1 MEKTST
7 TKATA
12 KASTKRPVKKEKVEK
27 VAKPK
32 KEVEE
37 VSLEGT
43 IYDVE
48 GNSAGK
54 VALPKEVFGL
64 PWNGD
69 LVAQVVNAIQSS
81 ARKPYAH
88 TKDRGEVSGGGK
100 KPWKQKG
107 TGRARHGSSRSPI
120 WVGGGVAHGP
130 RNEKDYD
137 RKVNK
142 KSKVKALFTILS
154 AKWRD
159 GEVLFVKN
167 LKLAE
172 PKTKLALAM
181 IDRISKVQGFDK
193 LATKK
198 KNSALITV
206 PALEENVKRGFSNLG
221 NFEVSELRNINPVSL
236 LQYKYLV
243 IASPED
249 AFVTL
254 TSKIK

>member
-1 MEKTST
+1 MAQTSKQAAAKKVEKTLV
-7 TKATA
+7 A
-12 KASTKRPVKKEKVEK
+12 KPRKEKV
-27 VAKPK
+27 
-32 KEVEE
+32 E

-43 IYDVE
+43 IYDVG
-48 GNSAGK
+48 GNSAGT
-54 VALPKEVFGL
+54 VSLPKEIFGL

-69 LVAQVVNAIQSS
+69 LVAQVVNSIQSA
-81 ARKPYAH
+81 ARQSLAH
-88 TKDRGEVSGGGK
+88 TKDRSEVSGGGI

-130 RNEKDYD
+130 RNEKIYD

-142 KSKVKALFTILS
+142 KMKAKALFTILS

-159 GEVLFVKN
+159 GEILFVKN
-167 LKLAE
+167 LELVE
-172 PKTKLALAM
+172 PKTKLAIAL
-181 IDRISKVQGFDK
+181 IDRLSNVKGFDK

-198 KNSALITV
+198 KNAALITV
-206 PALEENVKRGFSNLG
+206 PALLENVKRGFSNLG
-221 NFEVSELRNINPVSL
+221 SVEVSELRNINPIAL

>member
-1 MEKTST
+1 MAQTSKQAAAKKVEKTLV
-7 TKATA
+7 A
-12 KASTKRPVKKEKVEK
+12 KPRKEKV
-27 VAKPK
+27 
-32 KEVEE
+32 E

-43 IYDVE
+43 IYDVG
-48 GNSAGK
+48 GNSAGT
-54 VALPKEVFGL
+54 VSLPKEIFGI

-69 LVAQVVNAIQSS
+69 LVAQVVNSIQSA
-81 ARKPYAH
+81 ARQSLAH
-88 TKDRGEVSGGGK
+88 TKDRSEVSGGGI

-130 RNEKDYD
+130 RNEKIYD

-142 KSKVKALFTILS
+142 KMKAKALFTILS

-159 GEVLFVKN
+159 GEILFVKN
-167 LKLAE
+167 LELVE
-172 PKTKLALAM
+172 PKTKLAIALM
-181 IDRISKVQGFDK
+181 DRLSNVKGFDK

-198 KNSALITV
+198 KNAALITV

-221 NFEVSELRNINPVSL
+221 SVEVSELRNINPIAL

>member
-1 MEKTST
+1 ME
-7 TKATA
+7 A
-12 KASTKRPVKKEKVEK
+12 KIYNQKGAADGKITLPEKVFA
-27 VAKPK
+27 AKWR
-32 KEVEE
+32 
-37 VSLEGT
+37 S
-43 IYDVE
+43 
-48 GNSAGK
+48 
-54 VALPKEVFGL
+54 
-64 PWNGD
+64 D
-69 LVAQVVNAIQSS
+69 LVHQVVQSMRS
-81 ARKPYAH
+81 NKRAGTAD

-142 KSKVKALFTILS
+142 KMKAKALFTILS

-159 GEVLFVKN
+159 GEILFVKN
-167 LKLAE
+167 LELVE
-172 PKTKLALAM
+172 PKTKLAIAM
-181 IDRISKVQGFDK
+181 IDRLSKVTGFDK
-193 LATKK
+193 LATKN
-198 KNSALITV
+198 KNAALITV
-206 PALEENVKRGFSNLG
+206 PALEENVKRGFSNLKSM
-221 NFEVSELRNINPVSL
+221 EVSELRNINPIAL

>member
-1 MEKTST
+1 MAQTSK
-7 TKATA
+7 KAA
-12 KASTKRPVKKEKVEK
+12 AIKASKIATK

-32 KEVEE
+32 KEVVE

-43 IYDVE
+43 IYDVG
-48 GNSAGK
+48 GNSAGT
-54 VALPKEVFGL
+54 VALPKEIFGI

-69 LVAQVVNAIQSS
+69 LVAQVVNSIQSA
-81 ARKPYAH
+81 ARQPIAH
-88 TKDRGEVSGGGK
+88 TKDRSEVSGGGI

-130 RNEKDYD
+130 RNEKIYD

-142 KSKVKALFTILS
+142 KMKAKALFTILS

-159 GEVLFVKN
+159 GEILFVKN
-167 LKLAE
+167 LEIVA

-181 IDRISKVQGFDK
+181 IDRLSKVTGFDK
-193 LATKK
+193 LATKS
-198 KNSALITV
+198 KNAALITV
-206 PALEENVKRGFSNLG
+206 PALEENVKRGFSNLKS
-221 NFEVSELRNINPVSL
+221 FEVSELRNINPIAL

-254 TSKIK
+254 NAKIK

>member
-1 MEKTST
+1 MAQTKTKRAASKAEKTP
-7 TKATA
+7 KI
-12 KASTKRPVKKEKVEK
+12 
-27 VAKPK
+27 AKPR
-32 KEVEE
+32 KEVAE

-43 IYDVE
+43 IYDVG
-48 GNSAGK
+48 GNSAGT
-54 VALPKEVFGL
+54 VALPKEIFGI

-69 LVAQVVNAIQSS
+69 LVAQVVNSIQSA
-81 ARKPYAH
+81 ARQPVAH
-88 TKDRGEVSGGGK
+88 TKDRSEVSGGGI

-130 RNEKDYD
+130 RNDKNYD

-142 KSKVKALFTILS
+142 KMKAKALFTILS

-159 GEVLFVKN
+159 GEILFVKN
-167 LKLAE
+167 LELVE

-181 IDRISKVQGFDK
+181 IDRLSNVKGFDK

-198 KNSALITV
+198 KNAALITV

-221 NFEVSELRNINPVSL
+221 SFEVSELRNINPIAL

-254 TSKIK
+254 NAKIK

>member
-1 MEKTST
+1 MAQTSKQAAAKKVEKTLV
-7 TKATA
+7 A
-12 KASTKRPVKKEKVEK
+12 KPRKEKV
-27 VAKPK
+27 
-32 KEVEE
+32 E

-43 IYDVE
+43 IYDVG
-48 GNSAGK
+48 GNSAGT
-54 VALPKEVFGL
+54 VSLPKEIFGL

-69 LVAQVVNAIQSS
+69 LVAQVVNSIQSA
-81 ARKPYAH
+81 ARQSLAH
-88 TKDRGEVSGGGK
+88 TKDRSEVSGGGI

-130 RNEKDYD
+130 RNEKIYD

-142 KSKVKALFTILS
+142 KMKAKALFTILS

-159 GEVLFVKN
+159 GEILFVKN
-167 LKLAE
+167 LELVE
-172 PKTKLALAM
+172 PKTKLAIAL
-181 IDRISKVQGFDK
+181 IDRLSNVKGFDK

-198 KNSALITV
+198 KNAALITV

-221 NFEVSELRNINPVSL
+221 SVEVSELRNINPIAL

>member
-1 MEKTST
+1 MAQTSKQAAAKKVEKTLV
-7 TKATA
+7 A
-12 KASTKRPVKKEKVEK
+12 KPRKEKV
-27 VAKPK
+27 
-32 KEVEE
+32 E

-43 IYDVE
+43 IYDVG
-48 GNSAGK
+48 GNSAGT
-54 VALPKEVFGL
+54 VSLPKEIFGL

-69 LVAQVVNAIQSS
+69 LVAQVVNSIQSA
-81 ARKPYAH
+81 ARQPLAH
-88 TKDRGEVSGGGK
+88 TKDRSEVSGGGI

-130 RNEKDYD
+130 RNEKIYD

-142 KSKVKALFTILS
+142 KMKAKALFTILS
-154 AKWRD
+154 AKWKD
-159 GEVLFVKN
+159 GEILFVKN
-167 LKLAE
+167 LELVE
-172 PKTKLALAM
+172 PKTKLAIALM
-181 IDRISKVQGFDK
+181 DRLSNVSGFDK

-198 KNSALITV
+198 KNAALITV

-221 NFEVSELRNINPVSL
+221 SVEVSELRNINPIAL

>member
-1 MEKTST
+1 MAQTSKQAAAK
-7 TKATA
+7 KAP
-12 KASTKRPVKKEKVEK
+12 KAPKVVKAKKEKV
-27 VAKPK
+27 
-32 KEVEE
+32 E

-43 IYDVE
+43 IYDVG

-54 VALPKEVFGL
+54 VALPKEIFGI

-69 LVAQVVNAIQSS
+69 LVAQVVNSIQSS
-81 ARKPYAH
+81 ARQPVAH
-88 TKDRGEVSGGGK
+88 TKDRSEVAGGGK

-142 KSKVKALFTILS
+142 KMKAKALFTILS

-159 GEVLFVKN
+159 GEILFVKN
-167 LKLAE
+167 LELVE
-172 PKTKLALAM
+172 PKTKLAIAM
-181 IDRISKVQGFDK
+181 IDRLSKVTGFDK
-193 LATKK
+193 LATKH
-198 KNSALITV
+198 KNAALITV
-206 PALEENVKRGFSNLG
+206 PALEENVKRGFSNLKS
-221 NFEVSELRNINPVSL
+221 FEVSELRNINPIAL